1 MQILAALFIDDISMR
16 QTPDSLTRLD
26 LSGVQF
32 TTKVSDSFPLQLSPH
47 LVVLIHSEPNGTGS
61 GVLEVT
67 YHLGD
72 SEIARNVQPL
82 EIEPGLFAY
91 RLIRAELELN
101 EPCKIYAKC
110 RIDKGDPIA
119 VPYTIENSA

>member
-16 QTPDSLTRLD
+16 HTPDSLTRLD

-32 TTKVSDSFPLQLSPH
+32 TTKVSEDFPLELSPH
-47 LVVLIHSEPNGTGS
+47 LVVLVHSESEGTGV

-72 SEIARNVQPL
+72 SQIARNVQPL

-91 RLIRAELELN
+91 RLIRAELELT
-101 EPCKIYAKC
+101 EPCKVFAHC
-110 RIDKGDPIA
+110 RIDKGEPVV
-119 VPYTIENSA
+119 VPYAIEASP